1 MTARTIAA
9 LKANWHGT
17 DPYDQAVDTYDTM
30 NAPQD
35 TIAAATITTLT
46 STTGNI
52 TTVNATTVNAT
63 GTVKATTLTAN
74 TGPLDFSSVIKPNA
88 AAGADAAGALLLGV
102 GTSASP
108 ATTAVADK
116 MFIELRTQSTA
127 TSGDSRGVYVRHELK
142 GAGGSGESLR
152 GNTNVT
158 AAVTNAHGA
167 HDSVSFQTGGSIT
180 GQCAGHRAGLII
192 PDRAMAANGTY
203 YGGMAEIVIEG
214 NSSDIS
220 PVTKHA
226 VLEVSVWGAGSAA
239 AQDKVLYMMSF
250 DHGGT
255 DATGKTI
262 YSHDHDPGNAAGSI
276 RVMVNGVA
284 RFLKFWAAE

>member
-1 MTARTIAA
+1 
-9 LKANWHGT
+9 
-17 DPYDQAVDTYDTM
+17 M

-52 TTVNATTVNAT
+52 TTVNATTV
-63 GTVKATTLTAN
+63 KATTLTAN
-74 TGPLDFSSVIKPNA
+74 AGPLDFSSVIKPNA

-108 ATTAVADK
+108 ATTATADK
-116 MFIELRTQSTA
+116 MFVELRTQSTA
-127 TSGDSRGVYVRHELK
+127 TGGDSRGVYVRHELK

-158 AAVTNAHGA
+158 AAAANAHGG
-167 HDSVSFQTGGSIT
+167 HDSVAFQTGGSIT

-226 VLEVSVWGAGSAA
+226 VLEVSVNGAGNAA
-239 AQDKVLYMMSF
+239 AKDKVLYMVSF
-250 DHGGT
+250 DHGGN
-255 DATGKTI
+255 DGTGKTI
-262 YSHDHDPGNAAGSI
+262 YTHTHTPGDAAGSI
-276 RVMVNGVA
+276 RVMVNGTA

>member
-1 MTARTIAA
+1 M
-9 LKANWHGT
+9 
-17 DPYDQAVDTYDTM
+17 
-30 NAPQD
+30 
-35 TIAAATITTLT
+35 
-46 STTGNI
+46 
-52 TTVNATTVNAT
+52 NATTVNAT

-116 MFIELRTQSTA
+116 MFVELRTQSTA

-158 AAVTNAHGA
+158 AAVANAHGA
-167 HDSVSFQTGGSIT
+167 HDSVAFQTGGSIT

-203 YGGMAEIVIEG
+203 YAAMAEIWVEG
-214 NSSDIS
+214 NDSDIS
-220 PVTKHA
+220 AVTKHA
-226 VLEVSVWGAGSAA
+226 VLEVAVNGGGNAA
-239 AQDKVLYMMSF
+239 AKNKVLNMASF

-255 DATGKTI
+255 DGSGYAI
-262 YSHDHDPGNAAGSI
+262 YSHDHDPGNADGSI
-276 RVMVNGVA
+276 RVLINGAVKY
-284 RFLKFWAAE
+284 LKFWGAE

>member
-1 MTARTIAA
+1 MAARTIAA

-52 TTVNATTVNAT
+52 TSVNST
-63 GTVKATTLTAN
+63 TVKATTLTAN

-127 TSGDSRGVYVRHELK
+127 TTGDSRGIYVRHELK

-158 AAVTNAHGA
+158 AAAANAHGA
-167 HDSVSFQTGGSIT
+167 HDSVAFQTGGSIT

-203 YGGMAEIVIEG
+203 YGAMAEIVIEG

-226 VLEVSVWGAGSAA
+226 VLEVSVNGAGNAA
-239 AQDKVLYMMSF
+239 AKDKVLYMMSF